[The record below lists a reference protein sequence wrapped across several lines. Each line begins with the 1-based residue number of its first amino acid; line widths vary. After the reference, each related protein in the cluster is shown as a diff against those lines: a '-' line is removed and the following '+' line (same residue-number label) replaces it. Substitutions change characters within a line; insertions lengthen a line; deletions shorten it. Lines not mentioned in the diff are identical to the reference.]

1 MLGPQASSPAVLP
14 TRVSVDAGAVPMH
27 RDCRPSRSRPPS
39 TEAPSEFSKQNLA
52 AFQILLAK
60 FLYDSTCFSFQR
72 ISVVPPCAKV
82 RRVASTPYLSK
93 TSTGSTPFIF
103 VFDIL

>member
-1 MLGPQASSPAVLP
+1 MPGSEASSPAVLP
-14 TRVSVDAGAVPMH
+14 IGVVARAGGDACG
-27 RDCRPSRSRPPS
+27 PS
-39 TEAPSEFSKQNLA
+39 TSKLGSMEAPSEFSKQNLA

-72 ISVVPPCAKV
+72 ISVVPTCAKV

-103 VFDIL
+103 VFDI